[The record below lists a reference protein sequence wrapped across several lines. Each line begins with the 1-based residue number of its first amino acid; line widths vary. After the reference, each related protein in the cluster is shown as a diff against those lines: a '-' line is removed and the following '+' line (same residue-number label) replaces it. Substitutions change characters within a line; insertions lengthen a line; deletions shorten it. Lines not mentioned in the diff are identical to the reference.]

1 MEKIV
6 ISVVGTDRPGIVAAV
21 AKVLFENQCNI
32 EDVSQTIQQG
42 EFAALFIAASPQGC
56 SQEALR
62 DQLKAGLSSLGLEVL
77 LKPLSPPPRKTRDQV
92 PASPFV
98 ITTTGADS
106 LGLVAGISEMI
117 ARYQVNITN
126 LRAAFRGG
134 DDPTRNTM
142 IYEVDV
148 PGTLDFKMFR
158 EALRQK
164 AQELGLDLNV
174 QHRDVFEAIHRI

>member
-6 ISVVGTDRPGIVAAV
+6 ISVVGTDQPGIVAAV
-21 AKVLFENQCNI
+21 AKILFENQCNI
-32 EDVSQTIQQG
+32 EDLSQTIQQG
-42 EFAALFIAASPQGC
+42 EFAALFIAASPQSC

-62 DQLKAGLSSLGLEVL
+62 DQLKDGLGPMGLEVL
-77 LKPLSPPPRKTRDQV
+77 LKPLSPPPQKLREEV

-98 ITTTGADS
+98 ITTTGSDS
-106 LGLVAGISEMI
+106 LGLVAGISEVI
-117 ARYQVNITN
+117 AGHKVNITN

-148 PGTLDFKMFR
+148 PGTLDFNEFR

>member
-62 DQLKAGLSSLGLEVL
+62 VQLKAGLSPLGLEVL
-77 LKPLSPPPRKTRDQV
+77 LKPLSAPQV
-92 PASPFV
+92 TQGRVAASPFV
-98 ITTTGADS
+98 ITTTGSDS

-142 IYEVDV
+142 IYEVNV
-148 PGTLDFKMFR
+148 PATLDFKMFR